1 MCSNGLNTLS
11 KRGLVR
17 NWAKLPRGAIVLHA
31 GGPSGYRG
39 RWLSH
44 FMVPVHAARYRLP
57 ALLPASPTALAG
69 SNPRHSILER
79 AALHPVNTCQ
89 AFTMLVLAQ
98 GGPTALWLGGA
109 SDPLHTAGDIRDLGV
124 GWGKV
129 LRGVRY
135 ARISCFLVHCDAHA
149 HLG

>member
-11 KRGLVR
+11 KVR
-17 NWAKLPRGAIVLHA
+17 NWANLPRGAIVLHA
-31 GGPSGYRG
+31 GVPSG
-39 RWLSH
+39 
-44 FMVPVHAARYRLP
+44 
-57 ALLPASPTALAG
+57 LAG

-109 SDPLHTAGDIRDLGV
+109 SDPSHTADDIRDLGV

-135 ARISCFLVHCDAHA
+135 GRISCFLVHCDARA